1 MPDMCPSWGS
11 HRRKVVSV
19 EFTPLSTLVPAWTGS
34 YVPKAYAAVKE
45 GLRQQ
50 RIRFR
55 DFRYLVLSIVS
66 HTVYKDFSFRLY
78 FEVGSNDPENA
89 ANLCKQVLQYRMLQ
103 EMIRSAPAMEEMQE
117 GVGRAPEVEQWKACD
132 GTEVTR
138 MFHSPRVDLL
148 AWQRCVDIYIFHH
161 IEVQVGVLELT
172 PGYGL
177 SDEDLEA
184 LSEDHHLV
192 ADYLRDEGSRW

>member
-1 MPDMCPSWGS
+1 MELTS
-11 HRRKVVSV
+11 
-19 EFTPLSTLVPAWTGS
+19 LSTLIPAWTGS
-34 YVPKAYAAVKE
+34 YVPRAYAAVKE

-50 RIRFR
+50 RITYR
-55 DFRYLVLSIVS
+55 DYRYLVLSIVS
-66 HTVYKDFSFRLY
+66 HTVCRDFSFRLH
-78 FEVGSNDPENA
+78 FEVGSNDPVNA
-89 ANLCKQVLQYRMLQ
+89 ANLCRGVLQYRMLQ
-103 EMIRSAPAMEEMQE
+103 EKVRSAPALEQMQE
-117 GVGRAPEVEQWKACD
+117 LAGPAPEAEPWKVCA

-148 AWQRCVDIYIFHH
+148 AWQRCVDLSLAHQ

-172 PGYGL
+172 PGFGL

-184 LSEDHHLV
+184 LAEDHQLV